1 MIDSL
6 HQGKGYGKEGL
17 YQILKYIESKPFGEA
32 DSIKLSCHD
41 DNIVAI
47 SIYER
52 LGFQKTDKF
61 INKEKKLR
69 IFSKGIQT

>member
-1 MIDSL
+1 MV
-6 HQGKGYGKEGL
+6 KRGL
-17 YQILKYIESKPFGEA
+17 YQVLKYIKSKPFGEA
-32 DSIKLSCHD
+32 ESIKLSCHD

-61 INKEKKLR
+61 VNEEKKLR
-69 IFSKGIQT
+69 IFSKDI

>member
-1 MIDSL
+1 M
-6 HQGKGYGKEGL
+6 
-17 YQILKYIESKPFGEA
+17 LKYIKSKPFGEA
-32 DSIKLSCHD
+32 ESIKLSCHD

-61 INKEKKLR
+61 VNEEKKLR
-69 IFSKGIQT
+69 IFSKDI